1 MSRFV
6 DIVAVGYNEAAKSFG
21 KAKRVVYTG
30 NPVRPDVLVD
40 SRTEG
45 RQFFG
50 LSDDIFTVLIAGGS
64 RGARTINTAMIDVH
78 KHFKGKPGIKLI
90 HITGNGEYNTV
101 LEQLGIDDGTG
112 LGESSL
118 ILPYLHDM
126 PKALAATDLAVFRSG
141 AIGLAELAVRGIP
154 SILVPYPYAA
164 EDHQTYNAR
173 IFVQEGAAHMIVDKV
188 LTSHDLIGEIEM
200 FMANRELLAQM
211 GASALRLGKPN
222 AAHDIAELALS
233 IAK

>member
-1 MSRFV
+1 MQK
-6 DIVAVGYNEAAKSFG
+6 AA
-21 KAKRVVYTG
+21 
-30 NPVRPDVLVD
+30 N
-40 SRTEG
+40 
-45 RQFFG
+45 FFG

-78 KHFKGKPGIKLI
+78 KHFQGKPGIKLV

>member
-1 MSRFV
+1 MQK
-6 DIVAVGYNEAAKSFG
+6 AANFL
-21 KAKRVVYTG
+21 
-30 NPVRPDVLVD
+30 D
-40 SRTEG
+40 
-45 RQFFG
+45 
-50 LSDDIFTVLIAGGS
+50 LSDDILSVLIAGGS

-78 KHFKGKPGIKLI
+78 KHFQGKPGIKLI
-90 HITGNGEYNTV
+90 HIKQGMGEYNTV

-173 IFVQEGAAHMIVDKV
+173 IFVQRRGCAYDC
-188 LTSHDLIGEIEM
+188 
-200 FMANRELLAQM
+200 R
-211 GASALRLGKPN
+211 
-222 AAHDIAELALS
+222 
-233 IAK
+233 